1 MIGHKVSIL
10 WSLLNLSSIPYGE
23 NMHGNKNDDF
33 FLAHFIVVLPLEPF
47 STVVW
52 KWNQKVK

>member
-1 MIGHKVSIL
+1 MIAHKVSIL
-10 WSLLNLSSIPYGE
+10 WSLLDLSSIPYGE

-47 STVVW
+47 STVV
-52 KWNQKVK
+52 